1 MDKNAQRIDPE
12 HLSDLYTARVIPLNR
27 NAPFYN
33 RLKNDNPKILKDT
46 LKDHPTMCLSP
57 KYLSPKSQQTCLQLF
72 QSQTY
77 NAKDIQEQLHLVR
90 LISIDDSPCVY
101 LDPKDK
107 LQTFK
112 SDNEICLAL
121 QRMKFL

>member
-1 MDKNAQRIDPE
+1 MF
-12 HLSDLYTARVIPLNR
+12 PLNR
-27 NAPFYN
+27 NAPFYD
-33 RLKNDNPKILKDT
+33 RLRNDEFNISKDT

-57 KYLSPKSQQTCLQLF
+57 KYLSPKSQQICLQLF

-90 LISIDDSPCVY
+90 LISIDESPCVY
-101 LDPKDK
+101 LDLKDK

-112 SDNEICLAL
+112 SDNAICLAL
-121 QRMKFL
+121 QKRLRGGFQ